1 MAKLGKLCLYFTGEY
16 QCTLEQKD
24 DMHLEIRDED
34 DHLPYVMPVSKTH
47 WGLLIDNVEFEEDE
61 EDEEYEETTTIA
73 DIQNSRRCEFLLS
86 NPSEQRL
93 NWTKD
98 GMLLSFKESLE

>member
-1 MAKLGKLCLYFTGEY
+1 MYVRTE
-16 QCTLEQKD
+16 D

-61 EDEEYEETTTIA
+61 DEEDEEYEETTTIA
-73 DIQNSRRCEFLLS
+73 TFRTVADANAALKSLRTAIELDQGWDAIE
-86 NPSEQRL
+86 
-93 NWTKD
+93 
-98 GMLLSFKESLE
+98 FKESLE